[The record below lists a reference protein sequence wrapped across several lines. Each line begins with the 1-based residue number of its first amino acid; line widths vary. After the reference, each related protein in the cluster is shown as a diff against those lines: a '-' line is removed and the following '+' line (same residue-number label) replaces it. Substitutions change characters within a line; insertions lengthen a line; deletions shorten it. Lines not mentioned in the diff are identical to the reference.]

1 MLTKVIEK
9 CFIVILLSI
18 VKYLLNPTFSYYL
31 QKNQI
36 RENAT
41 KYLNLISELLNRVP
55 RQLLLLFKTNDLL
68 RSIDHTLN
76 TSATARSFITMARC
90 CVRAV
95 TSQRLEQCH
104 SWYCRLGVY
113 FKAAM
118 SHIRISC
125 YQLSES
131 NIGSFLLRIFESV
144 RCRKLLGNS

>member
-1 MLTKVIEK
+1 M
-9 CFIVILLSI
+9 
-18 VKYLLNPTFSYYL
+18 
-31 QKNQI
+31 QKNEI

-41 KYLNLISELLNRVP
+41 RYLNLISELLNRVP

-95 TSQRLEQCH
+95 TLQRLEQCH

-113 FKAAM
+113 VNAAV
-118 SHIRISC
+118 SHFRISF
-125 YQLSES
+125 YQLSVS
-131 NIGSFLLRIFESV
+131 NVGSFFLRLFESI
-144 RCRKLLGNS
+144 RRRTFCLLSLEQKTN